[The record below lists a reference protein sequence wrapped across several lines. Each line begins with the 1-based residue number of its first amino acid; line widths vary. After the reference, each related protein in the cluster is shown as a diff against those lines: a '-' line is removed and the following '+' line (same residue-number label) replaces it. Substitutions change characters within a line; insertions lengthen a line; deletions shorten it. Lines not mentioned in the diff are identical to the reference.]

1 MADSTRLSGA
11 HAILLAIHL
20 CAAGDP
26 SFLQQ
31 LQARFPATLTT
42 ERLLRIVLTFLPES
56 TEPRSYIPVVEA
68 LINGLEPHSDSRDV
82 DISPVKD
89 LSEAA
94 ARKRVRKIRLLPL
107 KYPEDE
113 DSQDS
118 TDLLTFFLIHRAHRI
133 DSETSLQPLVF
144 ELLLPF
150 YQRSP
155 IIRTWLVSCL
165 LPLLRLNYE
174 YYPDQDKSCSMETLD
189 SLDDQ
194 TALNILL
201 SMAGT
206 RKNDTDLV
214 KNLRG
219 LVGPWMYGSNRPR
232 RQRSSQTASRSSVP
246 LSQTDSHLQNVET
259 FGWEYVNE
267 WLLSRSLVDAE
278 AVISVFINWDGPED
292 VDLGGYIGEIE
303 KLPSDQLVQLR
314 YRYGQAG
321 LAVIYQSPEISLEGS
336 IHVLDRVSS
345 LLDLGR
351 SFFTASDGLSLPSVE
366 FDASPIQSASR
377 ATLFQNALL
386 IPTNPLTH
394 PSPSSISFLSG
405 LLLSLRILKELGHS
419 IPCRTATNICL
430 HSNQDMQLFELRSVM
445 TSIAQAKS
453 GRDWRTVRQELLWL
467 RDWKSETERS
477 VEKNPNCHGLFY
489 RVPLDTIEAEV
500 LKVLLEVREY
510 NLAVDIYTKPNSIL
524 TPAQVEDAVRESIF
538 AAYDNASNGNRTRGK
553 MQRAYEILQAF
564 RPHFSDST
572 SLMQA
577 QALISATHALSFYSL
592 TLQHG
597 VPFQPV
603 SIRVHPDPLS
613 LIEKVL
619 DQNPKSYTKLDDLL
633 SIGRNLVL
641 AGFPPRP
648 IDDLDS
654 HSHYTRRPVL
664 TQEDALITAERRIM
678 SLAISSALSSNDF
691 GTAYSYILIRL
702 TPPTSSPSALTTP
715 PATKDDITW
724 RAVYNAGRYRPTSS
738 PSTSPPTLQSQITH
752 LTQRMELLSLCLI
765 LAPTPDPLPEILGAW
780 RRADEEHSLLRTRE
794 SEEEDAWDIKGDKTT
809 NPSLLPG
816 GFNQPD
822 TEQDVFETRQQHARR
837 AARAAHHNR
846 IDSGEAPMG
855 LFEVARGAAEA
866 LHKNVN
872 SSFPLSGAL
881 PSATS
886 ASASSSMSFV
896 EGDAEGAN
904 EYPNG
909 GLGDADEDAGRVR
922 KRDVVSNMVT
932 GGLASGIGWVLGAQP
947 VNMNNR

>member
-1 MADSTRLSGA
+1 MANPTRLSGA
-11 HAILLAIHL
+11 HAILLATRL
-20 CAAGDP
+20 CATGNP
-26 SFLQQ
+26 SCLPQ

-56 TEPRSYIPVVEA
+56 TEPGSYVPVVQA
-68 LINGLEPHSDSRDV
+68 LADGSNSHSDSQDV
-82 DISPVKD
+82 DISSVKD

-107 KYPEDE
+107 RCPGDKDT
-113 DSQDS
+113 QDS
-118 TDLLTFFLIHRAHRI
+118 TDLLTLFLIHRAHRI
-133 DSETSLQPLVF
+133 DSETSLQPFILD
-144 ELLLPF
+144 LLQPF

-155 IIRTWLVSCL
+155 TLRTWLISCL

-174 YYPDQDKSCSMETLD
+174 YYPNQDKSCSVETLD
-189 SLDDQ
+189 PLNDQ
-194 TALNILL
+194 TATNILL

-206 RKNDTDLV
+206 PKNDTDLI

-232 RQRSSQTASRSSVP
+232 RQQFSQAARRDSIPFSQTNV
-246 LSQTDSHLQNVET
+246 HLQDVEAS
-259 FGWEYVNE
+259 GWIYVNE
-267 WLLSRSLVDAE
+267 WLLSRSLVNAE
-278 AVISVFINWDGPED
+278 GVVNAFINWDGPED
-292 VDLGGYIGEIE
+292 VDLGGYASELGR
-303 KLPSDQLVQLR
+303 LSNDQLKQLR
-314 YRYGQAG
+314 YRYGQTG
-321 LAVIYQSPEISLEGS
+321 LAIIYQSPEVSLEGS
-336 IHVLDRVSS
+336 IRVLDRVSS
-345 LLDLGR
+345 LLGLEG
-351 SFFTASDGLSLPSVE
+351 SSFTASEGSILPSVE

-386 IPTNPLTH
+386 APANPLTY

-405 LLLSLRILKELGHS
+405 LLLSLRALNELGS
-419 IPCRTATNICL
+419 SVSCRTATNICL
-430 HSNQDMQLFELRSVM
+430 HSNQDMQLFELRGVM
-445 TSIAQAKS
+445 ASITQAKS
-453 GRDWRTVRQELLWL
+453 GQNWRTVRQKLLWL
-467 RDWKSETERS
+467 RDWNSETGRS
-477 VEKNPNCHGLFY
+477 AESAPNCHGLFY
-489 RVPLDTIEAEV
+489 RVPLDVMEAEI

-510 NLAVDIYTKPNSIL
+510 DLAADIYTGSSSAL
-524 TPAQVEDAVRESIF
+524 ASTQVEDAVKESIF

-553 MQRAYEILQAF
+553 MQRAYEVLQAF
-564 RPHFSDST
+564 QPHFPDSK
-572 SLMQA
+572 SLRQA

-648 IDDLDS
+648 ADDTDP
-654 HSHYTRRPVL
+654 HSHYTRHPVL

-691 GTAYSYILIRL
+691 GTAYSYILTRL
-702 TPPTSSPSALTTP
+702 TPQTSPSFTLTTP
-715 PATKDDITW
+715 SSIKDDITW
-724 RAVYNAGRYRPTSS
+724 RAVYNAGRYRPILS
-738 PSTSPPTLQSQITH
+738 PSTTPPTLHTQITH
-752 LTQRMELLSLCLI
+752 LSQRMELLSLSLT

-780 RRADEEHSLLRTRE
+780 RRADEELSLLRARE
-794 SEEEDAWDIKGDKTT
+794 SEEEDVWDTKGDNTT
-809 NPSLLPG
+809 TLLPG

-822 TEQDVFETRQQHARR
+822 TEQDVFETKQHHARR

-846 IDSGEAPMG
+846 LDSGEAPMG
-855 LFEVARGAAEA
+855 LFEVARGAARA

-872 SSFPLSGAL
+872 SSFPLGGAL
-881 PSATS
+881 PSAMS
-886 ASASSSMSFV
+886 ASVSSSMSLV
-896 EGDAEGAN
+896 DGDAEGDGEN
-904 EYPNG
+904 PNG
-909 GLGDADEDAGRVR
+909 GLGNDDAGRVR

-947 VNMNNR
+947 VDMHNRH